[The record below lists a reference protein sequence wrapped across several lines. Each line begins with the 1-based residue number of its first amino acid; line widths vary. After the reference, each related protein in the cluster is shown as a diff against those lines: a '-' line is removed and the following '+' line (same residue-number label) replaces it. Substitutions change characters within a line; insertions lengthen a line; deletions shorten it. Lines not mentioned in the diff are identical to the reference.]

1 MLDVALKVLEKIE
14 EHGFKAYIV
23 GGFVRDY
30 ILGNT
35 TNDVDICTDATPMDI
50 KLIFDNITLPR
61 MDYGAVRVDIK
72 KHRFDIM
79 TFRKD
84 IGYHNNRKPMEIEY
98 IKDLKEDLIRRD
110 FTMNTLC
117 MDKNGNIV
125 DLLNGK
131 EDIENRVINTVGE
144 SISRFMEDPLRILR
158 AIRFYTTLNF
168 DLGEEVRLAIMHTKG
183 ELFRLSYQRKKDEL
197 DKIFCHVNV
206 KRGIDIILELGLD
219 KEVELD
225 FRSCVYDTDL
235 IGIWSSIE
243 VIGNYPFSKNEK
255 DLIDKIREVRNLNN
269 LDPKVLYKYGL
280 YVNIIA
286 GSLNGTDRKL
296 ITNNYEKLPIKTRD
310 EVNITS
316 NQIMGLLN
324 MEPSKKIKEIYD
336 DLINNILCGK
346 VLNNYQDIVEYLLF
360 TYK

>member
-30 ILGNT
+30 LLGNV
-35 TNDVDICTDATPMDI
+35 TNDVDICTDATPKDI
-50 KLIFDNITLPR
+50 KMIFDNITLPR

-79 TFRKD
+79 TFRKE
-84 IGYHNNRKPMEIEY
+84 ISYYNNRKPMEVEY
-98 IKDLKEDLIRRD
+98 IKDLKEDLMRRD
-110 FTMNTLC
+110 FLMNTLC
-117 MDKNGNIV
+117 MDKNGNVI
-125 DLLNGK
+125 DLLDGK
-131 EDIENRVINTVGE
+131 DDINKRVINTVGE
-144 SISRFMEDPLRILR
+144 AISRFMEDPLRILR

-168 DLGEEVRLAIMHTKG
+168 DLSEETRLAIIQTKS
-183 ELFRLSYQRKKDEL
+183 ELSRLSYQRKKDEL
-197 DKIFCHVNV
+197 DKIFCHANV
-206 KRGIDIILELGLD
+206 KRGIDIIVELGLD
-219 KEVELD
+219 KELELD
-225 FRSCVYDTDL
+225 FRHCVYSTDL

-243 VIGNYPFSKNEK
+243 VNGNYPFSRNEK
-255 DLIDKIREVRNLNN
+255 DLIEKIRKVRKLDN
-269 LDPKVLYKYGL
+269 LDNKVLFKYGL

-286 GSLNGTDRKL
+286 GSLKGIDRKL
-296 ITNNYEKLPIKTRD
+296 IANKYDSIPIKTKD

-324 MEPSKKIKEIYD
+324 MEPSKKIKEIYE

-346 VLNNYQDIVEYLLF
+346 VLNNYENIVDYLVS